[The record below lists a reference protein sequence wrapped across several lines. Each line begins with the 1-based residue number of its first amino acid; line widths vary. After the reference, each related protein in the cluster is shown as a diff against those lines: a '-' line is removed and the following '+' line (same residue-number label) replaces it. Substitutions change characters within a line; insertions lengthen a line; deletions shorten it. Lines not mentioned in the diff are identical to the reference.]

1 MISLVGRC
9 LPFLLLLAVLPAHA
23 EDADYS
29 DAHTIR
35 AADLPANPPRFEQYP
50 AGRLFRAQ
58 PARPD
63 VRSPRRSRLFR
74 TMIRAGVAGQGVNFA
89 GHYSIVSWGCGT
101 GCRGLAVVDV
111 ATGKV
116 HHPANLLS
124 IDNDNVDYE
133 DFLNAAGAWELLAF
147 RPDSRLLVVIGGINE
162 DPARRGISYFV
173 WQDGRMKRIRF
184 IHKAY
189 E

>member
-1 MISLVGRC
+1 MSSLARFC
-9 LPFLLLLAVLPAHA
+9 LPLLLLFHVLPALA
-23 EDADYS
+23 GDDEPG

-35 AADLPANPPRFEQYP
+35 AADLPANPPRFEEYP
-50 AGRLFRAQ
+50 VRRIFHAR

-63 VRSPRRSRLFR
+63 VRSLRRSRLFR
-74 TMIRAGVAGQGVNFA
+74 TMIRQGVAGQGVNFA

-101 GCRGLAVVDV
+101 GCQGLAVVDV

-116 HHPANLLS
+116 HHPANLLA
-124 IDNDNVDYE
+124 IDNDNVDYD
-133 DFLNAAGAWELLAF
+133 DFLNAAGEWELLAF

-173 WQDGRMKRIRF
+173 WQDGHMKRIRF
-184 IHKAY
+184 VHKAY